1 MKYLKL
7 LEERQ
12 LKVTDLQKAVQK
24 KISDIENLSNSVN
37 ELNKIVDLDDDDK
50 STLADLEEAISSLDE
65 YLARKIEI
73 FNPETYAKKLEVMK
87 TVQSKRKHLSDDK
100 ADLEVKAIQ
109 VKEVEVKETEI
120 KEVEVK
126 EVEQEQQQDKYEQ
139 QDESEQYDDEYYY
152 EDDEEEAEQA
162 KVVEM
167 PNKVEAKKALLQ
179 QKLDNLKQSITV
191 RDEHFEDG
199 GEVDEFSRVDNV
211 KPKKMTTPLIIMGIG
226 ALILTLGAVNFF
238 KRR

>member
-12 LKVTDLQKAVQK
+12 LNVSDLQKAVQK
-24 KISDIENLSNSVN
+24 KIGEIENLASSVN
-37 ELNKIVDLDDDDK
+37 ELKQIVDLDDEDR

-73 FNPETYAKKLEVMK
+73 FNPETYAKKLEVVK
-87 TVQSKRKHLSDDK
+87 NAQSKRKNLS
-100 ADLEVKAIQ
+100 AD
-109 VKEVEVKETEI
+109 KEVEPEVKEI
-120 KEVEVK
+120 EVK
-126 EVEQEQQQDKYEQ
+126 EVEKEQEKQQEQYEQ
-139 QDESEQYDDEYYY
+139 QDESEQYDNDYYY
-152 EDDEEEAEQA
+152 EDDEEEEQA

-167 PNKVEAKKALLQ
+167 PNKVEAKKAILQ
-179 QKLDNLKQSITV
+179 KKLDDLKQSVTV

-199 GEVDEFSRVDNV
+199 GENEFDKVENV
-211 KPKKMTTPLIIMGIG
+211 KPKKLTTPLIIMGIG
-226 ALILTLGAVNFF
+226 ALILTVGAVNFF

>member
-12 LKVTDLQKAVQK
+12 LNVTDLQKAVQK

-37 ELNKIVDLDDDDK
+37 ELKKIVDLDDDDK

-100 ADLEVKAIQ
+100 
-109 VKEVEVKETEI
+109 VEVKEIEV
-120 KEVEVK
+120 KEAEVK
-126 EVEQEQQQDKYEQ
+126 EVEQEQDEQQEQYEQ
-139 QDESEQYDDEYYY
+139 QDESEQDDNDYYY
-152 EDDEEEAEQA
+152 EGEEEQEEA

-167 PNKVEAKKALLQ
+167 PNKVEAKKAILQ
-179 QKLDNLKQSITV
+179 QKLDNLKQSVTV

-199 GEVDEFSRVDNV
+199 GENEFDKVENV
-211 KPKKMTTPLIIMGIG
+211 KPKKLTTPLIIMGIG
-226 ALILTLGAVNFF
+226 ALILTVGAVNFF